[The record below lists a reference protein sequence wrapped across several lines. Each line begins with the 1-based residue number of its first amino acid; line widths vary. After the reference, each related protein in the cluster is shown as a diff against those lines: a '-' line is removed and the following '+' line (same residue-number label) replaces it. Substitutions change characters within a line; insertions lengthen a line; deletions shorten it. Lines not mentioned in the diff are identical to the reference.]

1 MPREI
6 RYGDEKGLTARF
18 SSFLSLMDC
27 SMAPWIHMTCWE
39 KSTAFFCDALGQL
52 GNTPSCIC
60 FLFFPTL
67 FLLSLDLIAL
77 NYTSQ

>member
-1 MPREI
+1 MPLEI

-18 SSFLSLMDC
+18 FFLPFPDGLFYGTVVPHDLLG
-27 SMAPWIHMTCWE
+27 
-39 KSTAFFCDALGQL
+39 KSTAFFCDVLGQL